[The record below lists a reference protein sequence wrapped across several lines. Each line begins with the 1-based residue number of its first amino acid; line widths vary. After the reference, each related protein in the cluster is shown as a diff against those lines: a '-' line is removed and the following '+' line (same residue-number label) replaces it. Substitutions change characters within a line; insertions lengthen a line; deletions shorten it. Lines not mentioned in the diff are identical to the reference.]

1 LLRKVK
7 VPWTIEE
14 YDMESEEEKKL
25 TITASDMNVLAHTE
39 IILSIDDKTSS
50 RKVACNL
57 VKGYKNKDDADVNAC
72 IAWERLRNNVIDY

>member
-1 LLRKVK
+1 LLEKVK

-25 TITASDMNVLAHTE
+25 TITASDMNELAYAE

-50 RKVACNL
+50 RKVASNL
-57 VKGYKNKDDADVNAC
+57 VKGYKN
-72 IAWERLRNNVIDY
+72 